1 MRFGKDIK
9 TVYVV
14 AVPIREGR
22 TLVHY
27 KLYRNFMYVHPRDQS
42 IVNKAYDMF
51 FQSVMT
57 LTLNE
62 DKTIL
67 ESLYAEHQRGYVLSR
82 YDKALKLYRRTI
94 KEYIEATKAREE
106 IAERRT
112 LEMEL
117 LRLIENTERGRKAT
131 RGQHTTILQIVSEL
145 EKGFQ
150 RQFANGND
158 DFPVIEDSAVNGSWH
173 LVYANPGNLSAV
185 PAMAAS
191 SAAAASSGRLANT
204 FPTQKETDDVLIHGN
219 EANKVQNRLRS
230 AGAERYLLDFQA
242 KGRPIWADT
251 EESMQMID
259 TSKSL
264 LSNTAVY
271 QGLLGIRT
279 TVELNGYFNKVGP
292 NRKDVR
298 FKTAQV
304 DFGGFKVV
312 FPHMDL
318 FGVSG
323 WLETTFVDEHIRICR
338 GNRGSLFVLT
348 RRPLAPST

>member
-1 MRFGKDIK
+1 VRFGKDIK

-22 TLVHY
+22 TLVNY
-27 KLYRNFMYVHPRDQS
+27 KLYRNFMYIHPRDQS

-67 ESLYAEHQRGYVLSR
+67 ESLYADHQRGYVLSR

-94 KEYIEATKAREE
+94 KEYLEATKAREE
-106 IAERRT
+106 MAERRT

-150 RQFANGND
+150 RQFSKGS

-185 PAMAAS
+185 PAIS
-191 SAAAASSGRLANT
+191 SAATPATRIPSA
-204 FPTQKETDDVLIHGN
+204 FPTQKETDDVLLVPSA
-219 EANKVQNRLRS
+219 ESSKVQNRLKS
-230 AGAERYLLDFQA
+230 AGAERYLLDFKA
-242 KGRPIWADT
+242 TGRPIWADT

-259 TSKSL
+259 TSKSMV
-264 LSNTAVY
+264 SNTAVY

-348 RRPLAPST
+348 RRPLAPSSA